1 MSWSENINSY
11 GIMGCISLALWWPL
25 WWFGSSLP
33 LTLFNSFIWKASF
46 YANLFVMWIS
56 WVVLYLVLS
65 RGMDL
70 QEEMIWREVLKSL
83 CLLVTMLFI
92 MDLPLMISQL

>member
-1 MSWSENINSY
+1 
-11 GIMGCISLALWWPL
+11 
-25 WWFGSSLP
+25 
-33 LTLFNSFIWKASF
+33 
-46 YANLFVMWIS
+46 MWIS